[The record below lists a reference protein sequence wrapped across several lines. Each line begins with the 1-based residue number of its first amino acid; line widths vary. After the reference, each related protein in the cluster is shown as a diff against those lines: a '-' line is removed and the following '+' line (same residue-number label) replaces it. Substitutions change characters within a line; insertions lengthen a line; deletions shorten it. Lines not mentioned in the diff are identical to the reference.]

1 MIEISS
7 QMREFVNFAQD
18 AVANN
23 AKNTVA
29 RLGKK
34 ESSYATF
41 PISAAVDGDSVGK
54 LRRSAASKRAN
65 NTVRTEFRKV
75 VEQMFGGADKI
86 PQNVLAAMNMKD
98 YAKGK
103 PLTADRILD
112 VYAAIK
118 DHITA
123 LKSDASAKGT
133 LRALDV
139 ADSVAEQF
147 VEKNFKAKCRI
158 PPSAA
163 AVSNLKRALLLCAA
177 NSLDGNAVMNGEEA
191 VKKLTNEL
199 NNSFKYTYKALA
211 FDNRLVSGISKLRV
225 KELLKDEV
233 HMRAAVFALL
243 DKDGNVDVNN
253 FDKRLAMFNDDWLK
267 RYSSSTVRPNL
278 DTPGPAAVKA
288 LQKEFVR
295 IAKLQVGDAA
305 REEIQALYKANPDKI
320 PASLRKN
327 KLDSDAYVGFVKF
340 FVAKQYAEAAG
351 NSLAWSG
358 DANAKID
365 VAAALK
371 GFDDYTNA
379 IYATAKGDK
388 DIIELIDRFIGKLAY
403 NGANELRSV
412 EDIKKKFIEP
422 IRSNLQE
429 LRTAAG
435 GNAAILRSGLD
446 ALARNDMT
454 PFKKGVFTKLANGAK
469 AMSLREL
476 NSISG
481 KPTPIEIAKA
491 FMGLYAHF
499 KKSITT
505 ADFVD
510 QWSRN
515 EKDAYT
521 IFFSDVVMSRLNN
534 DEKIH
539 MVRTFGTDTAG
550 DASNIMQLLV
560 TANDVD
566 TSQND
571 VSNIQEAVNMMRTCA
586 TFIGKAFSI
595 DPDTFTVFQVNEKI
609 TSESVPTNV
618 KEQFAALAKE
628 IQE

>member
-34 ESSYATF
+34 ESSYASF
-41 PISAAVDGDSVGK
+41 PISAAADGDSVGK
-54 LRRSAASKRAN
+54 LMRSAASKRAN

-163 AVSNLKRALLLCAA
+163 AVSNLKRALLLSAA
-177 NSLDGNAVMNGEEA
+177 NMLDDNAVKGGAKA
-191 VKKLTNEL
+191 VKDFIHPLRD
-199 NNSFKYTYKALA
+199 SFKYTIKALG
-211 FDNRLVSGISKLRV
+211 FDVASRQIDIGRIQNLM
-225 KELLKDEV
+225 KDEV

-365 VAAALK
+365 IAAALK

-491 FMGLYAHF
+491 FMGLYANF
-499 KKSITT
+499 KKSITP

-510 QWSRN
+510 KWSRN

>member
-163 AVSNLKRALLLCAA
+163 AVSNLKRALLLSAA
-177 NSLDGNAVMNGEEA
+177 NMLDDNAVKGGAKA
-191 VKKLTNEL
+191 VKDFIHPLRD
-199 NNSFKYTYKALA
+199 SFKYTIKALG
-211 FDNRLVSGISKLRV
+211 FDVASRQIDIGRIQNLM
-225 KELLKDEV
+225 KDEV

-253 FDKRLAMFNDDWLK
+253 FDKRLARFNDDWLK

-539 MVRTFGTDTAG
+539 LVRTFGTDTAG

-628 IQE
+628 IQG

>member
-34 ESSYATF
+34 ESSYSTF

-54 LRRSAASKRAN
+54 LMRSAASKRAN

-139 ADSVAEQF
+139 ADSVADQF
-147 VEKNFKAKCRI
+147 VEKNFKAKCRT

-177 NSLDGNAVMNGEEA
+177 NILDGNAVMSGEKD
-191 VKKLTNEL
+191 VTKLTKAL
-199 NNSFKYTYKALA
+199 NDSFKYTYKALA
-211 FDNRLVSGISKLRV
+211 FDPYLSSMVNKRRV
-225 KELLKDEV
+225 KELMKDEV

-253 FDKRLAMFNDDWLK
+253 FDKRLAMFDDDWMK

-288 LQKEFVR
+288 LQAEFVR
-295 IAKLQVGDAA
+295 TARKQAGDAA
-305 REEIQALYKANPDKI
+305 RVEIQAFFKANPGRI
-320 PASLRKN
+320 PAAIRDDQRAADLYIGLVNQYVIRKGEN
-327 KLDSDAYVGFVKF
+327 
-340 FVAKQYAEAAG
+340 EAADLIAYG
-351 NSLAWSG
+351 V
-358 DANAKID
+358 DVHAKID
-365 VAAALK
+365 VASALK
-371 GFDDYTNA
+371 DFHKFMDS
-379 IYATAKGDK
+379 IYAMANGDK
-388 DIIELIDRFIGKLAY
+388 VLLELLERFTDRIAF
-403 NGANELRSV
+403 NGASELRSL
-412 EDIKKKFIEP
+412 ENIKKKFIEP
-422 IRSNLQE
+422 VRANLQE
-429 LRTAAG
+429 LRAIAG
-435 GNAAILRSGLD
+435 GNDAIFNAGVD
-446 ALARNDMT
+446 ALVQSEMA
-454 PFKKGVFTKLANGAK
+454 PFKKGVLTKLANS
-469 AMSLREL
+469 AMNLNMAGL
-476 NSISG
+476 NSIS
-481 KPTPIEIAKA
+481 PRSTAFEIAKA
-491 FMGLYAHF
+491 FTGVYAQF
-499 KKSITT
+499 KKTMPNENYND
-505 ADFVD
+505 AV
-510 QWSRN
+510 SRN
-515 EKDAYT
+515 ERNAAT
-521 IFFSDVVMSRLNN
+521 LFFAGVVMSRLTGG
-534 DEKIH
+534 DKERMF
-539 MVRTFGTDTAG
+539 MVFGTKEAG
-550 DASNIMQLLV
+550 KASNIMQ
-560 TANDVD
+560 TAITAD
-566 TSQND
+566 SELPQNVKEGMQD
-571 VSNIQEAVNMMRTCA
+571 SVQMMRQCA
-586 TFIGKAFSI
+586 TFIA
-595 DPDTFTVFQVNEKI
+595 DDFQFNADDFAVNEVDEKI
-609 TSESVPTNV
+609 TLNN
-618 KEQFAALAKE
+618 LAKDVANQYVGLIKE

>member
-54 LRRSAASKRAN
+54 LMRSAASKRAN

-147 VEKNFKAKCRI
+147 VEKNFKAKCRT

-177 NSLDGNAVMNGEEA
+177 NILDGNAVMSDEKD
-191 VKKLTNEL
+191 VTKLTKAL
-199 NNSFKYTYKALA
+199 DNSFNYTFKALA
-211 FDNRLVSGISKLRV
+211 IKTDLHRISNVRI
-225 KELLKDEV
+225 KELMKDEV

-253 FDKRLAMFNDDWLK
+253 FDKRLAMFDDDWLK

-365 VAAALK
+365 IAAALK
-371 GFDDYTNA
+371 GFDDFTNA
-379 IYATAKGDK
+379 IYATARGDK
-388 DIIELIDRFIGKLAY
+388 DIIELIDRFVGKLAY
-403 NGANELRSV
+403 NGANELRSI

-429 LRTAAG
+429 LRTVAG
-435 GNAAILRSGLD
+435 GNAVILKSGLD

-491 FMGLYAHF
+491 FMGLYANF
-499 KKSITT
+499 KKSITP

-510 QWSRN
+510 KWSRN

-609 TSESVPTNV
+609 THESVPTNV

>member
-23 AKNTVA
+23 DKNTVA

-34 ESSYATF
+34 ESSYSTF

-54 LRRSAASKRAN
+54 LMRSAASKRAN

-118 DHITA
+118 DHIKGLKDEA
-123 LKSDASAKGT
+123 LGNGT
-133 LRALDV
+133 LRAVDV
-139 ADSVAEQF
+139 ADSAADRYLEQF
-147 VEKNFKAKCRI
+147 QKKCNVRLG
-158 PPSAA
+158 A
-163 AVSNLKRALLLCAA
+163 AVASNLKRALLLSAA
-177 NSLDGNAVMNGEEA
+177 NMLDDNAVKGGAKA
-191 VKKLTNEL
+191 VKDFIHPLRD
-199 NNSFKYTYKALA
+199 SFKYTIKALG
-211 FDNRLVSGISKLRV
+211 FDVASRQIDIARIQNLM
-225 KELLKDEV
+225 KDEV

-327 KLDSDAYVGFVKF
+327 KLDSAAYVGFVKF

-365 VAAALK
+365 IAAALK
-371 GFDDYTNA
+371 GFNDYTNA

-481 KPTPIEIAKA
+481 KPTPIEVAKA
-491 FMGLYAHF
+491 FMGLYANF
-499 KKSITT
+499 KKSITP

-510 QWSRN
+510 KWSRN

-566 TSQND
+566 TSQKD

>member
-1 MIEISS
+1 M
-7 QMREFVNFAQD
+7 
-18 AVANN
+18 
-23 AKNTVA
+23 
-29 RLGKK
+29 
-34 ESSYATF
+34 
-41 PISAAVDGDSVGK
+41 
-54 LRRSAASKRAN
+54 
-65 NTVRTEFRKV
+65 
-75 VEQMFGGADKI
+75 
-86 PQNVLAAMNMKD
+86 
-98 YAKGK
+98 
-103 PLTADRILD
+103 
-112 VYAAIK
+112 
-118 DHITA
+118 
-123 LKSDASAKGT
+123 
-133 LRALDV
+133 
-139 ADSVAEQF
+139 
-147 VEKNFKAKCRI
+147 
-158 PPSAA
+158 
-163 AVSNLKRALLLCAA
+163 
-177 NSLDGNAVMNGEEA
+177 
-191 VKKLTNEL
+191 
-199 NNSFKYTYKALA
+199 
-211 FDNRLVSGISKLRV
+211 
-225 KELLKDEV
+225 
-233 HMRAAVFALL
+233 
-243 DKDGNVDVNN
+243 DVNN
-253 FDKRLAMFNDDWLK
+253 FDKRLAMFDDDWLK

-278 DTPGPAAVKA
+278 DTPSPAAVKA

-358 DANAKID
+358 DANAKVD

-371 GFDDYTNA
+371 GCDDFMNA

-476 NSISG
+476 NSISDRS
-481 KPTPIEIAKA
+481 TPIEIAKA
-491 FMGLYAHF
+491 FMGLYANYN
-499 KKSITT
+499 KSITP
-505 ADFVD
+505 ADFID
-510 QWSRN
+510 EWSRN
-515 EKDAYT
+515 EKDAYSV
-521 IFFSDVVMSRLNN
+521 FFSEVVMSRLNN
-534 DEKIH
+534 DEKARL
-539 MVRTFGTDTAG
+539 VATFGTDVAG
-550 DASNIMQLLV
+550 IASNIMQVLV

-566 TSQND
+566 TSQED
-571 VSNIQEAVNMMRTCA
+571 VSSIHEAVQMMRACA
-586 TFIGKAFSI
+586 TSIARTFSI
-595 DPDTFTVFQVNEKI
+595 DPDAFAVNQVNEKI